1 MPIIFKIFIFFHV
14 FIYGIGSQFLT
25 LPFSSK
31 ELSIGSHPT
40 LFEHDPVNPS
50 LYHAIQNRPSIS
62 FNQGMWFGEVG
73 LTQAGYNFEKNNVI
87 THFGF
92 KYSGITDL
100 EFRNDSPSDNPLSYF
115 SSFGISLDA
124 GKAAIRDNQR
134 YGISISYV
142 HFGIFTYESKG
153 IGINLGYSIDLVNKI
168 KVGVVMQNLG
178 KMSKL
183 QSDEILLPRRILA
196 GVSKGFKFNQIKNS
210 VYTSIEKNALSISS
224 SQSKVISS
232 YNAVED
238 LYNKTLSQ
246 INNQTKRPDYWGGFT
261 FIPYYFEFWQGH
273 ENRLNK
279 RHVFEQQDSEWV
291 ERFLQP

>member
-14 FIYGIGSQFLT
+14 FLFGIGSQFLS

-40 LFEHDPVNPS
+40 LFEHGPVNPS

-62 FNQGMWFGEVG
+62 FNQGVWFGDIT
-73 LTQAGYNFEKNNVI
+73 LTQASYNFEKNDVI

-210 VYTSIEKNALSISS
+210 VYTSIEKNALTPNAKMHLGNHFNWNRFNLFSGISS
-224 SQSKVISS
+224 SKNILETSIGFGLLLSRFEIVYGLRFGSQNIGIPQIIS
-232 YNAVED
+232 
-238 LYNKTLSQ
+238 
-246 INNQTKRPDYWGGFT
+246 I
-261 FIPYYFEFWQGH
+261 
-273 ENRLNK
+273 
-279 RHVFEQQDSEWV
+279 
-291 ERFLQP
+291 RFLML

>member
-100 EFRNDSPSDNPLSYF
+100 EFRNDSPSDSPLSYF
-115 SSFGISLDA
+115 SSFGLSFDA
-124 GKAAIRDNQR
+124 GKAIIRDNHR

-153 IGINLGYSIDLVNKI
+153 LGFNFGYSMDLANKI
-168 KVGVVMQNLG
+168 KVGAVMQNLG

-183 QSDEILLPRRILA
+183 QADEILLPQRILV
-196 GVSKGFKFNQIKNS
+196 GCSKEFKFHQIKNS
-210 VYTSIEKNALSISS
+210 IYTSIEKNSLTKSAKVHIGNHFNWTRFNLYSGVSS
-224 SQSKVISS
+224 SRDVLESSIGFGVILNRFEVV
-232 YNAVED
+232 YG
-238 LYNKTLSQ
+238 LRFGSQ
-246 INNQTKRPDYWGGFT
+246 NIG
-261 FIPYYFEFWQGH
+261 IPQII
-273 ENRLNK
+273 
-279 RHVFEQQDSEWV
+279 SI
-291 ERFLQP
+291 RFLMS

>member
-40 LFEHDPVNPS
+40 LFDHDPVNPS
-50 LYHAIQNRPSIS
+50 LYHAIQNRPSVS
-62 FNQGMWFGEVG
+62 FNQGTWFGEVG

-100 EFRNDSPSDNPLSYF
+100 EFRNDSPSDSPLSYF
-115 SSFGISLDA
+115 SSFGLSFDA
-124 GKAAIRDNQR
+124 GKAIIRDNHR

-153 IGINLGYSIDLVNKI
+153 LGFNFGYSMDLANKI
-168 KVGVVMQNLG
+168 KVGAVMQNLG

-183 QSDEILLPRRILA
+183 QADEILLPQRILV
-196 GVSKGFKFNQIKNS
+196 GCSKEFKFHQIKNS
-210 VYTSIEKNALSISS
+210 IYTSIEKNSLTTSAKVHIGNHFNWTRFNLYSGVSS
-224 SQSKVISS
+224 SRDVLESSIGFGVILNRFEVV
-232 YNAVED
+232 YG
-238 LYNKTLSQ
+238 LRFGSQ
-246 INNQTKRPDYWGGFT
+246 NIG
-261 FIPYYFEFWQGH
+261 IPQII
-273 ENRLNK
+273 
-279 RHVFEQQDSEWV
+279 SI
-291 ERFLQP
+291 RFLMS

>member
-100 EFRNDSPSDNPLSYF
+100 EFRNDSPSDSPLSYF
-115 SSFGISLDA
+115 SSFGLSFDA
-124 GKAAIRDNQR
+124 GKAIIRDNQR

-153 IGINLGYSIDLVNKI
+153 LGFNFGYSIDLMNKI
-168 KVGVVMQNLG
+168 KVGAVIQNLG

-183 QSDEILLPRRILA
+183 QTDEILLPQRILV
-196 GVSKGFKFNQIKNS
+196 GCSKEFKFNHIKNT
-210 VYTSIEKNALSISS
+210 VYTSVEKNSLIPSAKIHIGNHFNWTRFNLYSGVSS
-224 SQSKVISS
+224 SRDVLESSIGFGLILSRFEMVYGLRFGSQNIGIPQIIS
-232 YNAVED
+232 
-238 LYNKTLSQ
+238 
-246 INNQTKRPDYWGGFT
+246 I
-261 FIPYYFEFWQGH
+261 
-273 ENRLNK
+273 
-279 RHVFEQQDSEWV
+279 
-291 ERFLQP
+291 RFLMS

>member
-14 FIYGIGSQFLT
+14 FLFGIGSQFLT

-40 LFEHDPVNPS
+40 LFDHDPVNPS
-50 LYHAIQNRPSIS
+50 LYHAIQNRPSVS
-62 FNQGMWFGEVG
+62 FNQGTWFGEVG

-100 EFRNDSPSDNPLSYF
+100 EFRNDSPSDSPLSYF
-115 SSFGISLDA
+115 SSFGLSFDA
-124 GKAAIRDNQR
+124 GKAIIRDNHR

-153 IGINLGYSIDLVNKI
+153 LGFNFGYSMDLANKI
-168 KVGVVMQNLG
+168 KVGAVMQNLG

-183 QSDEILLPRRILA
+183 QADEILLPQRILV
-196 GVSKGFKFNQIKNS
+196 GCSKEFKFHQIKNS
-210 VYTSIEKNALSISS
+210 IYTSIEKNSLTTSAKVHIGNHFNWTRFNLYSGVSS
-224 SQSKVISS
+224 SRDVLESSIGFGVILNRFEVV
-232 YNAVED
+232 YG
-238 LYNKTLSQ
+238 LRFGSQ
-246 INNQTKRPDYWGGFT
+246 NIG
-261 FIPYYFEFWQGH
+261 IPQII
-273 ENRLNK
+273 
-279 RHVFEQQDSEWV
+279 SI
-291 ERFLQP
+291 RFLMS

>member
-14 FIYGIGSQFLT
+14 FLFGIGSQFLT
-25 LPFSSK
+25 IPFSSK

-50 LYHAIQNRPSIS
+50 LYHAIQNRPSVS
-62 FNQGMWFGEVG
+62 FNQGTWFGEVG

-100 EFRNDSPSDNPLSYF
+100 EFRNDSPSDSPLSYF
-115 SSFGISLDA
+115 SSFGLSFDA
-124 GKAAIRDNQR
+124 GKAIIRDNHR

-153 IGINLGYSIDLVNKI
+153 LGFNFGYSMDLANKI
-168 KVGVVMQNLG
+168 KVGAVIQNLG

-183 QSDEILLPRRILA
+183 QADEILLPQRILV
-196 GVSKGFKFNQIKNS
+196 GCSKEFKFHQIKNS
-210 VYTSIEKNALSISS
+210 IYTSIEKNSLTTSAKVHIGNHFNWTRFNLYSGVSS
-224 SQSKVISS
+224 SRDVLESSIGFGVILNRFEVM
-232 YNAVED
+232 YG
-238 LYNKTLSQ
+238 LRFGSQ
-246 INNQTKRPDYWGGFT
+246 NIG
-261 FIPYYFEFWQGH
+261 IPQII
-273 ENRLNK
+273 
-279 RHVFEQQDSEWV
+279 SI
-291 ERFLQP
+291 RFLMS

>member
-100 EFRNDSPSDNPLSYF
+100 EFRNDLPSDSPLSYF
-115 SSFGISLDA
+115 SSFGLSFDA
-124 GKAAIRDNQR
+124 GKAIIRDNQR

-153 IGINLGYSIDLVNKI
+153 LGFNLGYSLDLVNKI
-168 KVGVVMQNLG
+168 KFGVVIQNLG

-183 QSDEILLPRRILA
+183 QTEEILLPQRILV
-196 GVSKGFKFNQIKNS
+196 GFSKEFVFNHIKNT
-210 VYTSIEKNALSISS
+210 VYTSVEKNSLLPSAKIHLGNHFNWTRFNLYSGVSS
-224 SQSKVISS
+224 SLDVLESSIGFGLILSRFEMVYGLRFGSQNIGIPQIIS
-232 YNAVED
+232 
-238 LYNKTLSQ
+238 
-246 INNQTKRPDYWGGFT
+246 I
-261 FIPYYFEFWQGH
+261 
-273 ENRLNK
+273 
-279 RHVFEQQDSEWV
+279 
-291 ERFLQP
+291 RFLMS